1 MSSTVQLDIT
11 HLTLPP
17 INLTADD
24 VQAKF
29 VTFKGSFQQEVTDK
43 VTLFRSVADFQQLH
57 EVAGKG
63 GHITIIGGGFLGSE
77 LACALGYKTKSTK
90 GSVTQVYPEYGNMA
104 KVLPEYLS
112 RWTTD
117 KVKSEG
123 VDIITHS
130 TVKDVTTTPDGKLK
144 LSFDT
149 GKEVGFIYTFSLV
162 YTL

>member
-1 MSSTVQLDIT
+1 MRMRLKDAAGRNT
-11 HLTLPP
+11 HTHTHTQRPKTL
-17 INLTADD
+17 A
-24 VQAKF
+24 VFERA
-29 VTFKGSFQQEVTDK
+29 GSEVTDK

>member
-1 MSSTVQLDIT
+1 MIRVFL
-11 HLTLPP
+11 LLC
-17 INLTADD
+17 
-24 VQAKF
+24 
-29 VTFKGSFQQEVTDK
+29 GS
-43 VTLFRSVADFQQLH
+43 A
-57 EVAGKG
+57 
-63 GHITIIGGGFLGSE
+63 
-77 LACALGYKTKSTK
+77 KSTK

>member
-1 MSSTVQLDIT
+1 MSSDAVRVKPVI
-11 HLTLPP
+11 
-17 INLTADD
+17 
-24 VQAKF
+24 
-29 VTFKGSFQQEVTDK
+29 KGKISHVVRAGVTDK